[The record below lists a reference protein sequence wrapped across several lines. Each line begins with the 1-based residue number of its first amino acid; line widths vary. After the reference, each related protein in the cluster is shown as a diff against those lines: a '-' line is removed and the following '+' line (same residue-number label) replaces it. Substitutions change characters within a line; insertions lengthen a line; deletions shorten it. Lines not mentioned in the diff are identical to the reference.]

1 VHEYDLSCHAAD
13 FVSSVPLCGFSATSR
28 IDVRHGPPR
37 KHAVYAK
44 AQSRR
49 DRQAER
55 GNYGFVKQTKSAGVE
70 SK

>member
-1 VHEYDLSCHAAD
+1 VHEYDLSCHAVG

-49 DRQAER
+49 VSPGEIGD
-55 GNYGFVKQTKSAGVE
+55 YGFVKQTKSAGVE